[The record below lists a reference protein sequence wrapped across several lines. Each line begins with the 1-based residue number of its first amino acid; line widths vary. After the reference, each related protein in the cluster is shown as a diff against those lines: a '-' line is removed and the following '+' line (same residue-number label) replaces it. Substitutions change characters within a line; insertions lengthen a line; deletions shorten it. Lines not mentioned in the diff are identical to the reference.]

1 MTASRLM
8 PVSHWRTRLARV
20 VTEVFAPS
28 PLAAVVLVIVAWRFS
43 PTTSEALKWA
53 SLGILF
59 APAVPLLYLFR
70 QLRRGRVTDHH
81 VRRREQRAPIILFTL
96 ACGFVA
102 LVVLSR
108 LGAPR
113 QVIGLVCS
121 GAAGLIVALAITR
134 FWKISIHAGV
144 AAGIVVVFL
153 ELFGWWMLLLAPLA
167 ALVCWARVAVGDH
180 TPAQVAAGAVV
191 GAVVSGSTFALIMTL
206 LR

>member
-8 PVSHWRTRLARV
+8 PVSRKRNRLARV

-28 PLAAVVLVIVAWRFS
+28 PLAAVVLVIAWRFS

-53 SLGILF
+53 LLGILF
-59 APAVPLLYLFR
+59 APAVPLLYLFQ

-102 LVVLSR
+102 LVVLSQ

-144 AAGIVVVFL
+144 AAGIVIVFL
-153 ELFGWWMLLLAPLA
+153 ELFGWWMLLLVLLA

-191 GAVVSGSTFALIMTL
+191 GAIVSGSTFALIMTL
-206 LR
+206 SR

>member
-1 MTASRLM
+1 MTESRLM
-8 PVSHWRTRLARV
+8 PALRRRNRLARV

-43 PTTSEALKWA
+43 ATTSEALKWA
-53 SLGILF
+53 LLGILF

-70 QLRRGRVTDHH
+70 QLRHGRVTDHH
-81 VRRREQRAPIILFTL
+81 VRRREQRAPLILFTL
-96 ACGFVA
+96 ACGFAA
-102 LVVLSR
+102 LAVLSR

-113 QVIGLVCS
+113 QVIGLACS

-153 ELFGWWMLLLAPLA
+153 YLFGWWMLLLVPLA

-180 TPAQVAAGAVV
+180 TPAQVAAGAAV

>member
-1 MTASRLM
+1 MTASQLM
-8 PVSHWRTRLARV
+8 PVSRKRKRLARV

-43 PTTSEALKWA
+43 PTTSEALKW
-53 SLGILF
+53 SLLGILF

-102 LVVLSR
+102 LVVLSQ

-144 AAGIVVVFL
+144 AAGIVIVFL
-153 ELFGWWMLLLAPLA
+153 ELFGWWMLLLVLLA

-191 GAVVSGSTFALIMTL
+191 GAIVSGSTFALIMTL
-206 LR
+206 SR